1 MCNKTDLPNISSN
14 SPTPLKCSVSQTNR
28 RNMLLICFRI
38 KARSPK
44 NLPQMRCST
53 VLRKSR
59 SRGSSESNKSKSYK
73 RKCSLKL
80 CLIETGFINTFTGR
94 GKYDCYKLS
103 YYILQYGTVKT
114 NTSAGKGQGTLMP
127 MPNGQDMA
135 DRDAS
140 VRKVSQTNSHMCQ
153 TIIPIIWKL
162 YIMSTRTK
170 ASVGEPFDQFLVLLI
185 LIVYFYILLDSK
197 TKYFGTQL
205 LKLMCKIQAGAH
217 FVSTQ

>member
-1 MCNKTDLPNISSN
+1 MCSKTDLPNISSN

-73 RKCSLKL
+73 RKCSLQL
-80 CLIETGFINTFTGR
+80 CLIETGFTNTFTGR
-94 GKYDCYKLS
+94 GKYDCNELC
-103 YYILQYGTVKT
+103 YGTVKT
-114 NTSAGKGQGTLMP
+114 NTSAGKGQGIRDVS
-127 MPNGQDMA
+127 DMA

-140 VRKVSQTNSHMCQ
+140 VRNVSYTNS
-153 TIIPIIWKL
+153 
-162 YIMSTRTK
+162 
-170 ASVGEPFDQFLVLLI
+170 
-185 LIVYFYILLDSK
+185 
-197 TKYFGTQL
+197 
-205 LKLMCKIQAGAH
+205 
-217 FVSTQ
+217 